1 MSKTKAME
9 ESETFPLFT
18 LNILFPIERFSWTII
33 IALQMHI
40 GSTTRCCISW
50 RKKKQDETK
59 QLEDKKFHNTE
70 NIFLRFKKLPKI
82 YDLFANENKVL
93 FTNIYIYIYIYIS
106 RNKKVTTK
114 ITLVIRLIIKLDGQ
128 FLITEGLRISLPT
141 LDFGLCNL
149 R

>member
-1 MSKTKAME
+1 M
-9 ESETFPLFT
+9 
-18 LNILFPIERFSWTII
+18 
-33 IALQMHI
+33 
-40 GSTTRCCISW
+40 
-50 RKKKQDETK
+50 
-59 QLEDKKFHNTE
+59 
-70 NIFLRFKKLPKI
+70 KI
-82 YDLFANENKVL
+82 RYYLL
-93 FTNIYIYIYIYIS
+93 IYIYIYIYIS

>member
-40 GSTTRCCISW
+40 GSTTRCLSHDV
-50 RKKKQDETK
+50 KKKQDEIK

-93 FTNIYIYIYIYIS
+93 FTNIYIYIYIS

-128 FLITEGLRISLPT
+128 FLITEGLGISLPT

-149 R
+149 C